1 MAVCILVVDDEPQS
15 REMHA
20 AALGTW
26 GYKSVVAR
34 DGFDALLK
42 VAEHSPDLV
51 VSDLRMRG
59 MSGFELLSVLRRR
72 YPEIPVLCISSE
84 YDPLH
89 IPPHVVCD
97 TLLKKGS
104 YELAELR
111 AKVAELLRGQHRAS
125 HSKRPEAVVWLPKGR
140 DDYYTVTCT
149 NCLRTF
155 PVRRTTEKEHSEEH
169 TSCTHCQTV
178 LTYFIEGSRA

>member
-1 MAVCILVVDDEPQS
+1 MAVCILVVDDDPQS

-20 AALGTW
+20 VALGSW
-26 GYKSVVAR
+26 GYQSVVAR

-51 VSDLRMRG
+51 ISDLRMHG

-72 YPEIPVLCISSE
+72 YPEIPVLCISGD

-97 TLLKKGS
+97 TFLKKGS
-104 YELAELR
+104 YELPDLR
-111 AKVAELLRGQHRAS
+111 AKVAELLHGHHRAADL
-125 HSKRPEAVVWLPKGR
+125 KRPE
-140 DDYYTVTCT
+140 
-149 NCLRTF
+149 
-155 PVRRTTEKEHSEEH
+155 
-169 TSCTHCQTV
+169 
-178 LTYFIEGSRA
+178 